1 MALASLNLA
10 TENLAAW
17 AESLSALVP
26 AKVAAIPVVAG
37 LVIGTAAGATYVA
50 GPSSQPAAKTQV
62 ATQVA
67 AVTMAAPAVA
77 PVAAPAVAPVAA
89 PSAAPAYA
97 RPCDAQTWP
106 YLEARCMSTP
116 QEKRVRIVSAPRP
129 GEATDAAAKA
139 GLVSRDTVLRQPQNL
154 DATPPAKAAPAP
166 REKRRGA
173 HRSERRLATQS
184 YQVPS
189 ESRGHPAPVIVV
201 RPMRLDAFR

>member
-10 TENLAAW
+10 VENLAAW
-17 AESLSALVP
+17 AESLGALIP
-26 AKVAAIPVVAG
+26 AKAAAIPVVAG
-37 LVIGTAAGATYVA
+37 LAIGTAAGATYVA
-50 GPSSQPAAKTQV
+50 GPSSEPAAR
-62 ATQVA
+62 TQVA
-67 AVTMAAPAVA
+67 AVTTAAPAAA
-77 PVAAPAVAPVAA
+77 PVVAAPVAA

-154 DATPPAKAAPAP
+154 DAIPPAKAAPAP
-166 REKRRGA
+166 REKRKGA

-184 YQVPS
+184 YQQSYQVPS
-189 ESRGHPAPVIVV
+189 ESRGYPAPVIVV